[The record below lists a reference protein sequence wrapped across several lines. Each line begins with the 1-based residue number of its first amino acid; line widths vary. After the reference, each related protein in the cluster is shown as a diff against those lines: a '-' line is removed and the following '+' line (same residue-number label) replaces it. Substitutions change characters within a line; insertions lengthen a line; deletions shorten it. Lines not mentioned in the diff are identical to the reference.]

1 MKINFKKV
9 ALSALAGASALSLA
23 ACGGGSSSKSAEPA
37 SDGDK
42 SLVVS
47 VDTGYVDYI
56 NSIKGKFEEENG
68 VKITVKEEGMID
80 TLDKLATDGPTGAA
94 PDVFVAPYDRV
105 GGLGNEGQ
113 LAEVTL
119 GNKADY
125 DETAQNLVTLNGKIY
140 GAPAVVESLIL
151 YYNKDLIKEA
161 PKTFAELEELQKDAK
176 YAFAS
181 ENGKS
186 VAFLANW
193 TNFYYAYG
201 LIAGHGGY
209 VFGDHGTDP
218 SDIGLDN
225 AGTVEGLEYAK
236 KWYAMWP
243 QGMQDTTKAGDFIT
257 EQFTSGKAAAIIDG
271 PWAAASLKEAGVNF
285 GAAQIPTLTNGGN
298 YEAFGGGKAWVISN
312 YSKNMDVAQKFLDYV
327 TNEENQKSFY
337 DATQEIPANTKA
349 REYASAQGNELTS
362 AVIAQFSNAQ
372 PMPNIPQMAEI
383 WEPAA
388 TLFFDVASGKKDA
401 KTASKEAVTFIKET
415 IEQKYTE

>member
-1 MKINFKKV
+1 MLNWKKI
-9 ALSALAGASALSLA
+9 ALSSLGLASALTLA
-23 ACGGGSSSKSAEPA
+23 ACGNSSSSNTAEKSAE
-37 SDGDK
+37 GEK

-56 NSIKGKFEEENG
+56 NKIKTKFEEENG

-125 DETAQNLVTLNGKIY
+125 DETAQNLVTLDGKIY

-209 VFGDHGTDP
+209 VFGDHGTKP

-257 EQFTSGKAAAIIDG
+257 EQFTSGKTAAIIDG
-271 PWAAASLKEAGVNF
+271 PWAAAALKEAGVNF

-372 PMPNIPQMAEI
+372 PMPNIPQMAEV
-383 WEPAA
+383 WEPAG

-401 KTASKEAVTFIKET
+401 KTASKEAVTFIKEA
-415 IEQKYTE
+415 IEQKYSE

>member
-1 MKINFKKV
+1 MLNWKKI
-9 ALSALAGASALSLA
+9 ALSSLGLASALTLA
-23 ACGGGSSSKSAEPA
+23 ACGNSSNTAEQSAE
-37 SDGDK
+37 GEN

-47 VDTGYVDYI
+47 VDTSYIDYI

-94 PDVFVAPYDRV
+94 PDVFIAPYDRV
-105 GGLGNEGQ
+105 GGLGTEGQ

-125 DETAQNLVTLNGKIY
+125 DETAQNLVTLDGKIY

-176 YAFAS
+176 YAFDL
-181 ENGKS
+181 EEGKS
-186 VAFLANW
+186 VGFLANW

-209 VFGDHGTDP
+209 VFGDHGTNP

-236 KWYAMWP
+236 KWYATWP

-271 PWAAASLKEAGVNF
+271 PWAATALKEAGVNF

-312 YSKNMDVAQKFLDYV
+312 YSKNMDAAQKFLDYV

-337 DATQEIPANTKA
+337 DATQEIPANIKA
-349 REYASAQGNELTS
+349 RDYASAQGNELTS

-372 PMPNIPQMAEI
+372 PMPNIPQMAEV
-383 WEPAA
+383 WDPAG
-388 TLFFDVASGKKDA
+388 TLFFDVASGNKDA
-401 KTASKEAVTFIKET
+401 KTASKEAVTFIKEA
-415 IEQKYTE
+415 IEQKYSE